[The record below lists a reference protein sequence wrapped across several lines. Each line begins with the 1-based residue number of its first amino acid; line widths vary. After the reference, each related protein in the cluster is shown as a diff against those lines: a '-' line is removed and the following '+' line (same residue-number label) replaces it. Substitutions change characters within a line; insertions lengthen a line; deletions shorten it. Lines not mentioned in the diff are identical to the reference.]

1 MHLALTALSR
11 NGLYN
16 EYSCSLT
23 ASGNLK
29 WNRFFFPT
37 ERSNTYSV
45 SKVPVSSFSRDHLII
60 LVEENKRGDL
70 FEATSLLDSHQL
82 LDLLKSTNPD
92 NFALS
97 VAAAFPILYLLIE
110 FVLQTEVW
118 LSSCFVNLKLENN
131 LFTCK
136 KCLNYY

>member
-16 EYSCSLT
+16 KCSCSLT
-23 ASGNLK
+23 ASGKLK
-29 WNRFFFPT
+29 QNRFFFPT
-37 ERSNTYSV
+37 ERSNTCFI
-45 SKVPVSSFSRDHLII
+45 SKIPVSSFSRDRLII
-60 LVEENKRGDL
+60 LAEENKRGDF

-82 LDLLKSTNPD
+82 LDLLKSTNSD
-92 NFALS
+92 NFALN

-110 FVLQTEVW
+110 FFLKTEVW

-136 KCLNYY
+136 NT

>member
-1 MHLALTALSR
+1 MFLQSYCFRET
-11 NGLYN
+11 
-16 EYSCSLT
+16 ET
-23 ASGNLK
+23 EQV
-29 WNRFFFPT
+29 FFPT
-37 ERSNTYSV
+37 ERSNTYFI

-60 LVEENKRGDL
+60 LVEENKRGDF

-82 LDLLKSTNPD
+82 LDLLKRTNSD

-136 KCLNYY
+136 NA